1 MMNYDQRIFKAQVTA
16 DQCKDTGMAITLIF
30 LLLVPLTKQYDLIYW
45 AIGVQVLNMVKPQ
58 IYRPA
63 AIVWYKLAELLGAVV
78 SRIILSIVFLVVV
91 TPVGLLRRALGKD
104 SLKLKLFKKGH
115 GSVME
120 TRNHTFSADDI
131 RKPY

>member
-1 MMNYDQRIFKAQVTA
+1 MNYDQRIFKATT

-58 IYRPA
+58 IYGPA
-63 AIVWYKLAELLGAVV
+63 AIVWFKLSELLGTVV
-78 SRIILSIVFLVVV
+78 SKIVLSILFLIVV
-91 TPVGLLRRALGKD
+91 TPVGLLRRAVGKD
-104 SLKLKLFKKGH
+104 SLKLKSFKKGH

>member
-1 MMNYDQRIFKAQVTA
+1 MNYDQRIFKSQTTI

-30 LLLVPLTKQYDLIYW
+30 LLLVPLTKRYGLIYW

-58 IYRPA
+58 LYGPA
-63 AIVWYKLAELLGAVV
+63 AIVWFKLSELVGTVV
-78 SRIILSIVFLVVV
+78 SKIVLSIVFLVVV
-91 TPVGLLRRALGKD
+91 TPVGLLRRAVGKD
-104 SLKLKLFKKGH
+104 SLKLKSFKKGY

>member
-1 MMNYDQRIFKAQVTA
+1 MNYDQRIFKSQTTI

-30 LLLVPLTKQYDLIYW
+30 LLLVPLTKRYGLIYW
-45 AIGVQVLNMVKPQ
+45 AIGVLVLNMVKPQ
-58 IYRPA
+58 LYGPA
-63 AIVWYKLAELLGAVV
+63 AIVWFKLSELVGTVV
-78 SRIILSIVFLVVV
+78 SKIVLSIVFLVVV
-91 TPVGLLRRALGKD
+91 TPVGLLRRAVGKD
-104 SLKLKLFKKGH
+104 SLKLKSFKKGY

>member
-1 MMNYDQRIFKAQVTA
+1 MNYDQRIFKTQATT

-30 LLLVPLTKQYDLIYW
+30 LLLVPLTKRYGLIYW

-58 IYRPA
+58 LYGPA
-63 AIVWYKLAELLGAVV
+63 AIVWFKLSELVGTVV
-78 SRIILSIVFLVVV
+78 SKIVLSIVFLVVV
-91 TPVGLLRRALGKD
+91 TPVGLLRRAVGKD
-104 SLKLKLFKKGH
+104 SLKLKSFKKGY

>member
-1 MMNYDQRIFKAQVTA
+1 MNYDQRIFKAQTTI

-30 LLLVPLTKQYDLIYW
+30 LLLVPLTKRYGLIYW

-58 IYRPA
+58 FYRPA
-63 AIVWYKLAELLGAVV
+63 AIVWFKLSELVGTVV
-78 SRIILSIVFLVVV
+78 SKIVLSIVFLVVV
-91 TPVGLLRRALGKD
+91 TPVGLLRRAVGKD
-104 SLKLKLFKKGH
+104 SLKLKSFKKGY

>member
-1 MMNYDQRIFKAQVTA
+1 MNYDQRIFKSQTTI

-30 LLLVPLTKQYDLIYW
+30 LLLAPLTKRYGLIYW

-58 IYRPA
+58 LYGPA
-63 AIVWYKLAELLGAVV
+63 AIVWFKLSELVGTVV
-78 SRIILSIVFLVVV
+78 SKIVLSIVFLVVV
-91 TPVGLLRRALGKD
+91 TPVGLLRRAVGKD
-104 SLKLKLFKKGH
+104 SLKLKSFKKGY

>member
-1 MMNYDQRIFKAQVTA
+1 MNYDQRIFKAQATT
-16 DQCKDTGMAITLIF
+16 DQCKDTGMAIALIF
-30 LLLVPLTKQYDLIYW
+30 LLLVPLTKRYGLIYW

-58 IYRPA
+58 LYGPA
-63 AIVWYKLAELLGAVV
+63 AIVWFKLSELLGTVV
-78 SRIILSIVFLVVV
+78 SKIVLCIVFLVVV
-91 TPVGLLRRALGKD
+91 TPVGLLRRVAGKD
-104 SLKLKLFKKGH
+104 SLKLKSFKKGY